1 EVARV
6 LNSSGDGDGDIDLR
20 ITTPAGDARVISQRT
35 SVERDVAGNVVGVH
49 GSYQDITRRVATER
63 ALRESEA
70 GYRGL
75 FAANPHPMWVYDI
88 ETLAFLEVNDAAVA
102 HYGYRRDEFEAMSI
116 EDIRPS
122 EDVPRL
128 LANISTAGNQTIDT
142 AGTWKHRTKD
152 GAIIDVEITS
162 HVLDY
167 GGRRAELVLAHDITE
182 RMRIEEALKKSEAAL
197 KEAQRDAQVGHWEW
211 SALTGA
217 TTWSDEVYRILGIP
231 IGSATPSYEL
241 LFGIIDLKGRHRI
254 EKEIARAIGSSS
266 DLDGVVDMDLPITTP
281 AGTALVV
288 SHRAFV
294 DRDAAGNVVGFHGT
308 CQDITRRMEM
318 EHALRDS
325 EASLAE
331 AQQIAHVGSAI
342 VYVKSGE
349 IHASDEYFRIFDLE
363 PRPGTPIN
371 VFLERIHEEDRG
383 AVKAALNAAVSS
395 GAFDVEFRIVCGDG
409 SIRFAH
415 GIARKRVGDERIFGL
430 LGTIEDVTERKLAE
444 EALRQHGETLERS
457 YIELEQQIL
466 ARRESEEAHRRLS
479 TVVEQAS
486 EAIIVTDTS
495 GVIEYVNPAFERITG
510 YTHDEVVGRPARI
523 LKSGK
528 QDAAF
533 YKNLWSTITAGSV
546 WHGHFVSKRKDG
558 SLYEE
563 DATISPVR
571 DNDGTITNFVAMKR
585 DVTAEVALEEQLRH
599 AQKIEALGTLAGGV
613 AHDFNN
619 LVQAMLSSVQLV
631 KRTSAELPRQ
641 VEHPTQL

>member
-1 EVARV
+1 SEERLQLAQRAAGIGHYSWDLQTNITTRSDEMSVLYGLPPGSLGGKHENWSERIFPDDLPAVEAQIQKSLISGELSQYFRVVWPDASIHWLLARGKVFFSEDGKPLRMVGVNMDITERMRTGEALRRSEEALKEAQRVAHVGHWEWSPATGATMWSDETYRILGIPIGSVTPSYELFVSMINPQDRRTFEDEFARV

-35 SVERDVAGNVVGVH
+35 SVERDVAGNVVRVH

-75 FAANPHPMWVYDI
+75 FAANPHPMWVYDL

-308 CQDITRRMEM
+308 CQDITRRVEM

-383 AVKAALNAAVSS
+383 AVKAALN
-395 GAFDVEFRIVCGDG
+395 
-409 SIRFAH
+409 
-415 GIARKRVGDERIFGL
+415 
-430 LGTIEDVTERKLAE
+430 
-444 EALRQHGETLERS
+444 
-457 YIELEQQIL
+457 
-466 ARRESEEAHRRLS
+466 
-479 TVVEQAS
+479 
-486 EAIIVTDTS
+486 
-495 GVIEYVNPAFERITG
+495 
-510 YTHDEVVGRPARI
+510 
-523 LKSGK
+523 
-528 QDAAF
+528 
-533 YKNLWSTITAGSV
+533 
-546 WHGHFVSKRKDG
+546 
-558 SLYEE
+558 
-563 DATISPVR
+563 
-571 DNDGTITNFVAMKR
+571 
-585 DVTAEVALEEQLRH
+585 
-599 AQKIEALGTLAGGV
+599 
-613 AHDFNN
+613 
-619 LVQAMLSSVQLV
+619 
-631 KRTSAELPRQ
+631 
-641 VEHPTQL
+641 